1 MIKIEGVFN
10 TRLCTFFI
18 TACLAFISSVSAS
31 EKASSVILSGA
42 KTQGGML
49 IGEVEPGSKVY
60 LGDAPV
66 RVAENGV
73 IVLGFGRDAELAQS
87 LTVISA
93 SGKKQVEAINLEK
106 RDYKIQRVNGISKKI
121 MNPNIKNQE
130 RSRADAVL
138 VRKAR
143 TTDSKRQDFLAG
155 FIQPVEG
162 PVTGVYGSQRFYNGE
177 PKRPHFG
184 VDYAAPVGTP
194 VMAPASGKVTLT
206 HDDMFY
212 SGGTLMVDHGL
223 GVSSTFLHL
232 SKILVKEG
240 EEVKQGD
247 IIALVGKSGR
257 ATGAHLD
264 WRINWFK
271 VRVDPQEVL
280 KINLINKEL

>member
-1 MIKIEGVFN
+1 MKSRLFSVFV
-10 TRLCTFFI
+10 TM
-18 TACLAFISSVSAS
+18 CLAYTSSTSAL
-31 EKASSVILSGA
+31 EKESSVILSGS
-42 KTQGGML
+42 KTQGGL
-49 IGEVEPGSKVY
+49 IIGRVEPDAKVY
-60 LGDAPV
+60 LSDEPV
-66 RVAENGV
+66 KVSENGV
-73 IVLGFGRDAELAQS
+73 IVLGFGRDAPLSQS

-93 SGKKQVEAINLEK
+93 SGQKHIEPINLEK

-121 MNPNIKNQE
+121 MNPNKKNQE
-130 RSRADAVL
+130 RSWADAVL

-143 TTDSKRQDFLAG
+143 ETDTNRQDFLAG
-155 FIQPVEG
+155 FIAPVVG
-162 PVTGVYGSQRFYNGE
+162 PVTGVYGSQRFYNGQ

-247 IIALVGKSGR
+247 TIALVGKSGR

-271 VRVDPQEVL
+271 VRIDPQEVL
-280 KINLINKEL
+280 KINIIDYGVITNDR